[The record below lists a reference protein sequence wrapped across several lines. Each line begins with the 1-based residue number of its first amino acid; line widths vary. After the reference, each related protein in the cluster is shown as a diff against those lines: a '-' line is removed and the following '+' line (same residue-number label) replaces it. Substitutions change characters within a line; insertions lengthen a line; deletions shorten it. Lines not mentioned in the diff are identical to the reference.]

1 MNTNPSNYYDLL
13 TFGLGNDPKAFQT
26 FVDRFDSKYNKEQID
41 GFKWDNEI
49 QLDYTY
55 QQMLVDL
62 NIATLPVYMDADSE
76 ALDKQ
81 INGFAVGTNT
91 IPTQK
96 HRYGFNS
103 RILREKL
110 LMIQKFG
117 ASAMTNEAKNAILDL
132 MFESTDKLYQGN
144 VNARTHQRMQVVST
158 GQFTIST
165 ANNPRGITG
174 ITFNFGIT
182 PLTATSGTSRWWT
195 NADHKVA
202 NQGSASDPL
211 GEMKADLKALRHLG
225 WPAMQVEMSQDLFDD
240 MLTHTKVLEKIGYAL
255 YPAADNASGAVAYAG
270 NLSDDALKAAIERII
285 GAPIK
290 VNDTTARADEFD
302 TVNKCLKTKVVENF
316 KKENVA
322 YVPQGNIGTIK
333 AVQPIVIADDPTARY
348 ALADGGRT
356 LISQRY
362 DSKTRSTYIESEGA
376 WLAVPNMPQYMT
388 NKTVT
393 V

>member
-1 MNTNPSNYYDLL
+1 
-13 TFGLGNDPKAFQT
+13 
-26 FVDRFDSKYNKEQID
+26 
-41 GFKWDNEI
+41 
-49 QLDYTY
+49 
-55 QQMLVDL
+55 
-62 NIATLPVYMDADSE
+62 
-76 ALDKQ
+76 
-81 INGFAVGTNT
+81 
-91 IPTQK
+91 
-96 HRYGFNS
+96 
-103 RILREKL
+103 
-110 LMIQKFG
+110 
-117 ASAMTNEAKNAILDL
+117 
-132 MFESTDKLYQGN
+132 
-144 VNARTHQRMQVVST
+144 
-158 GQFTIST
+158 
-165 ANNPRGITG
+165 
-174 ITFNFGIT
+174 
-182 PLTATSGTSRWWT
+182 
-195 NADHKVA
+195 
-202 NQGSASDPL
+202 
-211 GEMKADLKALRHLG
+211 MKADLKALRHLG

>member
-158 GQFTIST
+158 GQFTILQLTTLVVSPASPST
-165 ANNPRGITG
+165 SVL
-174 ITFNFGIT
+174 
-182 PLTATSGTSRWWT
+182 PLS
-195 NADHKVA
+195 
-202 NQGSASDPL
+202 QQPL
-211 GEMKADLKALRHLG
+211 
-225 WPAMQVEMSQDLFDD
+225 
-240 MLTHTKVLEKIGYAL
+240 
-255 YPAADNASGAVAYAG
+255 
-270 NLSDDALKAAIERII
+270 
-285 GAPIK
+285 APH
-290 VNDTTARADEFD
+290 V
-302 TVNKCLKTKVVENF
+302 
-316 KKENVA
+316 
-322 YVPQGNIGTIK
+322 GG
-333 AVQPIVIADDPTARY
+333 PT
-348 ALADGGRT
+348 LP
-356 LISQRY
+356 
-362 DSKTRSTYIESEGA
+362 TR
-376 WLAVPNMPQYMT
+376 
-388 NKTVT
+388 
-393 V
+393 